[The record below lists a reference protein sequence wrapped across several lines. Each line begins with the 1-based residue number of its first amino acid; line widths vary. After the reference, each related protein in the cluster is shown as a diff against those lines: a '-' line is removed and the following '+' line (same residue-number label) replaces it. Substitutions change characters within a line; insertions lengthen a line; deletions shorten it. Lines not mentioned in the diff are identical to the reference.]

1 MEFMSLLGGV
11 ASDQNVSTVTRQ
23 TALYGLK
30 LIAKRVEK
38 PSEQFTKVSLSK
50 CTCISSLCDD
60 YFMNVVHDNIDTCPT
75 IVYKCCIVQY
85 STVQCR
91 SL

>member
-11 ASDQNVSTVTRQ
+11 ASDLNVSTVTRQ

-38 PSEQFTKVSLSK
+38 PSEQFTKVS
-50 CTCISSLCDD
+50 
-60 YFMNVVHDNIDTCPT
+60 YM
-75 IVYKCCIVQY
+75 
-85 STVQCR
+85 
-91 SL
+91 